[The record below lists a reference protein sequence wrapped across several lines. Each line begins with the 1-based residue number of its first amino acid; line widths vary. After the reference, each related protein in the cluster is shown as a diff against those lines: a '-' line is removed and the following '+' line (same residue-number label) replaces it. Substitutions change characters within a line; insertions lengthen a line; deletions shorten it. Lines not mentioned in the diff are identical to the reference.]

1 MSYEKMRSRQTYLH
15 PRDEI
20 MRTMERIYRYRMTT
34 TSGGNLSIREPD
46 GTVWVTPARVD
57 KGGLRREDVV
67 RVRAGG
73 ETEGLH
79 PPSSELPFHQMI
91 YAARPDITGV
101 VHAHAVALVAFSIT
115 GRVPDTR
122 LFHQSRHV
130 CGPVGFAPYAL
141 PGSEDLGRSIA
152 ETFASGFNCVV
163 LENHGVAVGGVG
175 LQGAFQRFE
184 TLEFTAKTLVKA
196 RLLGEV
202 RYLSEE
208 ELELRERVRPL
219 EEFEPAGTSSEECEL
234 RRQLVDFTRRGYQ
247 QRLFISTGGSFSA
260 RVGADSFLITPYQVD
275 RHTLG
280 VEDLVLVRGG
290 RAEAGK
296 RPSRAARIHQSI
308 YERHP
313 QVGAVLNASPVNVTA
328 FSVTRAALDSRTIPE
343 SYLLLRDVARVPYGV
358 QFSEPEEL
366 ARVVSPRAPIALL
379 ENDGVLVL
387 GASVLEAFD
396 RLEVLEST
404 SEALVN
410 SRLIGE
416 VAPMSDDVIDDLKRA
431 FASMLA

>member
-1 MSYEKMRSRQTYLH
+1 MSRLSRYLH
-15 PRDEI
+15 PRDEL

-57 KGGLRREDVV
+57 KGGLRREDIV
-67 RVRAGG
+67 RVNPDGS
-73 ETEGLH
+73 TEGLH

-91 YAARPDITGV
+91 YAARPEVGGV

-115 GRVPDTR
+115 GQAPDTR

-141 PGSEDLGRSIA
+141 PGSEDLGKSIA
-152 ETFASGFNCVV
+152 DTFAEGFDCVV
-163 LENHGVAVGGVG
+163 LENHGVAIGGEN
-175 LQGAFQRFE
+175 LQNAFQKFE
-184 TLEFTAKTLVKA
+184 TLEFTAKTVIKA
-196 RLLGEV
+196 RLLGDV
-202 RYLSEE
+202 RYLSDE
-208 ELELRERVRPL
+208 ELELRNQVPPL
-219 EEFEPAGTSSEECEL
+219 EEFRPEQPSSRELEL
-234 RRQLVDFTRRGYQ
+234 RRQLADFTRRGYQ

-260 RVGADSFLITPYQVD
+260 RVDKDSFLITPSQAD
-275 RHTLG
+275 RHNLG
-280 VEDLVLVRGG
+280 VEDLVLVRDG

-296 RPSRAARIHQSI
+296 RASRAARNHRAI
-308 YERHP
+308 YERHAN
-313 QVGAVLNASPVNVTA
+313 VGAVLNASPVNVTA

-343 SYLLLRDVARVPYGV
+343 SYLLLRDVGRVPYGA
-358 QFSEPEEL
+358 QFKDPEGL
-366 ARVVSPRAPIALL
+366 ARQVSLSAPIALL
-379 ENDGVLVL
+379 ENDGVLVV

-416 VAPMSDDVIDDLKRA
+416 VAPMSEEVINDLKRA

>member
-1 MSYEKMRSRQTYLH
+1 MSSVQKYMH

-20 MRTMERIYRYRMTT
+20 LRTMERIYRYRMTT

-67 RVRAGG
+67 RVSPEGKS
-73 ETEGLH
+73 EGLH

-115 GRVPDTR
+115 GQVPDTR

-130 CGPVGFAPYAL
+130 CGAVGFAPYAL
-141 PGSEDLGRSIA
+141 PGSEALGQSIA
-152 ETFASGFNCVV
+152 ETFAAGFDCVV

-202 RYLSEE
+202 RYLTDE
-208 ELELRERVRPL
+208 ELELRNRVPPL
-219 EEFEPAGTSSEECEL
+219 EEFEPGEPSSAEREL

-260 RVGADSFLITPYQVD
+260 RVGPDEFLITPYKVD

-296 RPSRAARIHQSI
+296 RPSRAARIHQSV

-313 QVGAVLNASPVNVTA
+313 RVGAVLNASPVNVTA

-358 QFSEPEEL
+358 QFREPSEL
-366 ARVVSPRAPIALL
+366 ARRVSLAAPIALL

-416 VAPMSDDVIDDLKRA
+416 VAPMSDEVIDDLKRA

>member
-1 MSYEKMRSRQTYLH
+1 MSRLSKYRH

-20 MRTMERIYRYRMTT
+20 MQTMERIYRYRMTT

-57 KGGLRREDVV
+57 KGGLRREDIV
-67 RVRAGG
+67 RVRPDGSA
-73 ETEGLH
+73 EGLH

-91 YAARPDITGV
+91 YAARPDIRGV

-115 GRVPDTR
+115 GQVPDTR

-141 PGSEDLGRSIA
+141 PGSEDLGKSIA
-152 ETFASGFNCVV
+152 ETFAAGFDCVV
-163 LENHGVAVGGVG
+163 LENHGVAVGGG
-175 LQGAFQRFE
+175 SLQGAFQKFE
-184 TLEFTAKTLVKA
+184 TLEFTAQTLVKA

-202 RYLSEE
+202 RYLSDD
-208 ELELRERVRPL
+208 ELELRNQVPPL
-219 EEFEPAGTSSEECEL
+219 EEFEPPTPSSREREL
-234 RRQLVDFTRRGYQ
+234 RRQLADFTRRGYDH
-247 QRLFISTGGSFSA
+247 RLFISTGGSFSA
-260 RVGADSFLITPYQVD
+260 RVDEGSFLITPSQVD
-275 RHTLG
+275 RHTLD
-280 VEDLVLVRGG
+280 VEDLVLVRDG

-296 RPSRAARIHQSI
+296 RASRAARNHRAI

-313 QVGAVLNASPVNVTA
+313 QVGAVLNASPVSVTA
-328 FSVTRAALDSRTIPE
+328 FSVTRAPLDSRTIPE
-343 SYLLLRDVARVPYGV
+343 SYLLLRDVGRVPYGV
-358 QFSEPEEL
+358 QFRDPEEL
-366 ARVVSPRAPIALL
+366 ARQVSPRAPVALL
-379 ENDGVLVL
+379 ENDGVLAL
-387 GASVLEAFD
+387 GANVLEAFD

-410 SRLIGE
+410 SRLLGE
-416 VAPMSDDVIDDLKRA
+416 VAPMSDEVIDDLKRA

>member
-1 MSYEKMRSRQTYLH
+1 MSRLGKYLH

-20 MRTMERIYRYRMTT
+20 MQTMERIYRYRMTT

-57 KGGLRREDVV
+57 KGGLRREDIV
-67 RVRAGG
+67 RVNPDGS
-73 ETEGLH
+73 TEGLH

-91 YAARPDITGV
+91 YGARPDLRGV

-115 GRVPDTR
+115 GQAPDTR

-141 PGSEDLGRSIA
+141 PGSSDLGKSIA
-152 ETFASGFNCVV
+152 DTFAEGFDSVV
-163 LENHGVAVGGVG
+163 LENHGVAVGGRS
-175 LQGAFQRFE
+175 LQSAFQKFE

-196 RLLGEV
+196 KLLGEV
-202 RYLSEE
+202 RYLNDE
-208 ELELRERVRPL
+208 ELELRNRVPPL
-219 EEFEPAGTSSEECEL
+219 EEFEPGAPSSVECEL

-260 RVGADSFLITPYQVD
+260 RVGEDSFLITPAQVD
-275 RHTLG
+275 RHTLS

-290 RAEAGK
+290 RAEAG
-296 RPSRAARIHQSI
+296 RRASRAARNHRAV

-358 QFSEPEEL
+358 QFRDPEEL
-366 ARVVSPRAPIALL
+366 ARRVSLRAPIALL
-379 ENDGVLVL
+379 ENDGVLLL
-387 GASVLEAFD
+387 GANVLEAFD

-416 VAPMSDDVIDDLKRA
+416 VAPMSDEVIDDLKRA

>member
-1 MSYEKMRSRQTYLH
+1 MSRLSKYLH

-20 MRTMERIYRYRMTT
+20 MQTMERIYRYRMTT

-57 KGGLRREDVV
+57 KGGLRREDIVSV
-67 RVRAGG
+67 RPDGS
-73 ETEGLH
+73 TEGLH
-79 PPSSELPFHQMI
+79 PPSSELPFHRMI
-91 YAARPDITGV
+91 YAARPDVRGV

-115 GRVPDTR
+115 GQAPDTR

-141 PGSEDLGRSIA
+141 PGSSDLGKSIA
-152 ETFASGFNCVV
+152 DTFEKGFDCVV
-163 LENHGVAVGGVG
+163 LENHGVAVGGQS
-175 LQGAFQRFE
+175 LQNAFQKFE

-196 RLLGEV
+196 KLLGEV
-202 RYLSEE
+202 RYLNEE
-208 ELELRERVRPL
+208 ELELRNQVPPL
-219 EEFEPAGTSSEECEL
+219 EEFEAPSPSSREREL

-260 RVGADSFLITPYQVD
+260 RVDEDSFLITPSQVD
-275 RHTLG
+275 RHTVG

-290 RAEAGK
+290 QAEAGK
-296 RPSRAARIHQSI
+296 RASRAARNHRAI
-308 YERHP
+308 YRRDP

-328 FSVTRAALDSRTIPE
+328 FSVTRAPLDSRTIPE
-343 SYLLLRDVARVPYGV
+343 SYLLLRDVGRVPYGV
-358 QFSEPEEL
+358 QFRDPEGL
-366 ARVVSPRAPIALL
+366 ARLVSLRSPIALL

-387 GASVLEAFD
+387 GANVLEAFD

-404 SEALVN
+404 AEALVN
-410 SRLIGE
+410 SHLIGE
-416 VAPMSDDVIDDLKRA
+416 VAPMSDEVIDDLKRA
-431 FASMLA
+431 FASMLG

>member
-1 MSYEKMRSRQTYLH
+1 MSRLSKYLH

-57 KGGLRREDVV
+57 KGGLRREDIV
-67 RVRAGG
+67 RVNPDGG
-73 ETEGLH
+73 AEGLH
-79 PPSSELPFHQMI
+79 PPSSELPFHQMC
-91 YAARPDITGV
+91 YSARPDIRGV

-115 GRVPDTR
+115 GQAPDTR

-141 PGSEDLGRSIA
+141 PGSEDLGKSIA
-152 ETFASGFNCVV
+152 DTFEKGFDCVV
-163 LENHGVAVGGVG
+163 LENHGVAVGGQS
-175 LQGAFQRFE
+175 LQHAFQKFE
-184 TLEFTAKTLVKA
+184 TLEFTAKTLIKA

-208 ELELRERVRPL
+208 ELELRNQVPPL
-219 EEFEPAGTSSEECEL
+219 EEFEAPPPSSREREL
-234 RRQLVDFTRRGYQ
+234 RRQLADFTRRGYDH
-247 QRLFISTGGSFSA
+247 RLFISTGGSFSA
-260 RVGADSFLITPYQVD
+260 RVDEDSFLITPSQVD
-275 RHTLG
+275 RHALG

-296 RPSRAARIHQSI
+296 RASRAARNHRAI
-308 YERHP
+308 YERHAN
-313 QVGAVLNASPVNVTA
+313 VGAVLNASPVNVTA
-328 FSVTRAALDSRTIPE
+328 FSVTRAPLDSRTIPE
-343 SYLLLRDVARVPYGV
+343 SYLLLRDVGRVPYGV
-358 QFSEPEEL
+358 QFRDPEGL
-366 ARVVSPRAPIALL
+366 AREVSLSAPIALL

-387 GASVLEAFD
+387 GAGVLEAFD

-416 VAPMSDDVIDDLKRA
+416 VAPMSDEVIDDLKRA

>member
-1 MSYEKMRSRQTYLH
+1 MSRLSKYVH

-20 MRTMERIYRYRMTT
+20 MQTMERIYRYRMTT

-57 KGGLRREDVV
+57 KGGLRREDIV
-67 RVRAGG
+67 RVNPDGS
-73 ETEGLH
+73 TEGLH
-79 PPSSELPFHQMI
+79 PPSSELPFHQMC
-91 YAARPDITGV
+91 YSARPDIRGV

-115 GRVPDTR
+115 GQAPDTR

-141 PGSEDLGRSIA
+141 PGSEDLGKSIA
-152 ETFASGFNCVV
+152 DTFEKGFDCVV
-163 LENHGVAVGGVG
+163 LENHGVAVGGQS
-175 LQGAFQRFE
+175 LQNAFQKFE
-184 TLEFTAKTLVKA
+184 TLEFTAKTLIKA

-208 ELELRERVRPL
+208 ELELRNQVPPL
-219 EEFEPAGTSSEECEL
+219 EEFEATSPSSREREL
-234 RRQLVDFTRRGYQ
+234 RRQLADFTRRGYDH
-247 QRLFISTGGSFSA
+247 RLFISTGGSFSA
-260 RVGADSFLITPYQVD
+260 RVDEDSFLITPSQVD
-275 RHTLG
+275 RHALD
-280 VEDLVLVRGG
+280 VEDLVLVRRG

-296 RPSRAARIHQSI
+296 RASRAARNHQAI
-308 YERHP
+308 YERHAN
-313 QVGAVLNASPVNVTA
+313 VGAVLNASPVNVTA
-328 FSVTRAALDSRTIPE
+328 FSVTRAPLDSRTIPE
-343 SYLLLRDVARVPYGV
+343 SYLLLRDVGRVPYGV
-358 QFSEPEEL
+358 QFRDPEGL
-366 ARVVSPRAPIALL
+366 ARQVSLSAPIALL

-416 VAPMSDDVIDDLKRA
+416 VAPMSDEVIDDLKRA

>member
-1 MSYEKMRSRQTYLH
+1 MSRLSKYLH

-20 MRTMERIYRYRMTT
+20 MQTMERIYRYRMTT

-57 KGGLRREDVV
+57 KGGLRRDDIV
-67 RVRAGG
+67 RVLPDG
-73 ETEGLH
+73 TNEGLH
-79 PPSSELPFHQMI
+79 TPSSELPFHQMI
-91 YAARPDITGV
+91 YAARPDTRGV

-115 GRVPDTR
+115 GQAPDTR

-141 PGSEDLGRSIA
+141 HGSEDLGRSIA
-152 ETFASGFNCVV
+152 ETFAKGFDCVV
-163 LENHGVAVGGVG
+163 LENHGVAVGGQS
-175 LQGAFQRFE
+175 LQNAFQKFE

-196 RLLGEV
+196 KLLGDV
-202 RYLSEE
+202 RYLNEE
-208 ELELRERVRPL
+208 ELELRNQVPPL
-219 EEFEPAGTSSEECEL
+219 EEFEPTTPSSREREL
-234 RRQLVDFTRRGYQ
+234 RRQLVDFTRRGYR

-260 RVGADSFLITPYQVD
+260 RVDEDSFLITPSQVD
-275 RHTLG
+275 RHTIG
-280 VEDLVLVRGG
+280 VEDLVLVRDG
-290 RAEAGK
+290 RSEAGK
-296 RPSRAARIHQSI
+296 RPSRAARNHQAI
-308 YERHP
+308 YERDP

-328 FSVTRAALDSRTIPE
+328 FSVTSAPLDSRTIPE
-343 SYLLLRDVARVPYGV
+343 SYLLLRDVSRVPYGV
-358 QFSEPEEL
+358 QFRDPEAL
-366 ARVVSPRAPIALL
+366 ARQVSLRAPIALL

-387 GASVLEAFD
+387 GANVLEAFD

-404 SEALVN
+404 SEALIN

-416 VAPMSDDVIDDLKRA
+416 VAPMSDEVIDDLKRA

>member
-1 MSYEKMRSRQTYLH
+1 MNRLSKYLH

-20 MRTMERIYRYRMTT
+20 LQTMERIYRYRMTT

-57 KGGLRREDVV
+57 KGGLRREDIV
-67 RVRAGG
+67 RVNPDGS
-73 ETEGLH
+73 TEGPH

-91 YAARPDITGV
+91 YAARPDIRGV

-115 GRVPDTR
+115 GRAPDTR

-141 PGSEDLGRSIA
+141 PGSSDLGKSIA
-152 ETFASGFNCVV
+152 ETFRQGFDCVV
-163 LENHGVAVGGVG
+163 LENHGVAVGGG
-175 LQGAFQRFE
+175 SLQNAFQKFE

-196 RLLGEV
+196 KLLGEV
-202 RYLSEE
+202 RYLSEG
-208 ELELRERVRPL
+208 ELELRDRVPPL
-219 EEFEPAGTSSEECEL
+219 EEFEPGAASSREREL
-234 RRQLVDFTRRGYQ
+234 RRQLADFTRRGYDH
-247 QRLFISTGGSFSA
+247 RLFISTGGSLSA
-260 RVGADSFLITPYQVD
+260 RVDADSFLITPSQAD
-275 RHTLG
+275 RHALEA
-280 VEDLVLVRGG
+280 EDIVLVRGG

-296 RPSRAARIHQSI
+296 RASRAARNHRAI
-308 YERHP
+308 YGRHP
-313 QVGAVLNASPVNVTA
+313 QVGAVLNASPVNATA
-328 FSVTRAALDSRTIPE
+328 FSVTRAPLDSRTIPE
-343 SYLLLRDVARVPYGV
+343 SYLLLRDVGRVPYGV
-358 QFSEPEEL
+358 QFRDPEAL
-366 ARVVSPRAPIALL
+366 ARQVSPGAPVALL
-379 ENDGVLVL
+379 ENDGVLVV
-387 GASVLEAFD
+387 GANVLEAFD

-416 VAPMSDDVIDDLKRA
+416 VAPMSDEVIDDLKRA

>member
-1 MSYEKMRSRQTYLH
+1 MSGLSKYLH

-20 MRTMERIYRYRMTT
+20 MQTMERIYRYRMTT

-57 KGGLRREDVV
+57 KGGLRREDIV
-67 RVRAGG
+67 RVNPDGSA
-73 ETEGLH
+73 EGLH

-91 YAARPDITGV
+91 YAARTDIRGV

-115 GRVPDTR
+115 GQAPDTR

-141 PGSEDLGRSIA
+141 PGSSDLGKSIA
-152 ETFASGFNCVV
+152 ETFRKGFDCVV
-163 LENHGVAVGGVG
+163 LENHGVAVGGG
-175 LQGAFQRFE
+175 SLQNAFQKFE

-196 RLLGEV
+196 KLLGEV
-202 RYLSEE
+202 RYLNEE
-208 ELELRERVRPL
+208 ELELRNRVPPL
-219 EEFEPAGTSSEECEL
+219 EEFEPDAASSRERDL
-234 RRQLVDFTRRGYQ
+234 RRQLVDFTRRGYDH
-247 QRLFISTGGSFSA
+247 RLFISTGGSFSA
-260 RVGADSFLITPYQVD
+260 RVDDESFLITPSQVD
-275 RHTLG
+275 RHALG
-280 VEDLVLVRGG
+280 VEDLVLVRRG

-296 RPSRAARIHQSI
+296 RPSRAARNHRAI

-313 QVGAVLNASPVNVTA
+313 RVGAVLNASPVNVTA
-328 FSVTRAALDSRTIPE
+328 FSVTRAPLDSRTIPE

-358 QFSEPEEL
+358 QFREPEAL
-366 ARVVSPRAPIALL
+366 ARQVSPRAPIALL
-379 ENDGVLVL
+379 ENDGVLVV
-387 GASVLEAFD
+387 GANVLEAFD

-410 SRLIGE
+410 GRLIGE
-416 VAPMSDDVIDDLKRA
+416 VAPMSDEVIDDLKRA

>member
-1 MSYEKMRSRQTYLH
+1 
-15 PRDEI
+15 
-20 MRTMERIYRYRMTT
+20 MTT

-57 KGGLRREDVV
+57 KGGLRREDIV
-67 RVRAGG
+67 RVDPGG
-73 ETEGLH
+73 TCEGLH

-91 YAARPDITGV
+91 YAARPDIRGV

-115 GRVPDTR
+115 GQAPDTR

-141 PGSEDLGRSIA
+141 PGSSDLGRSIA
-152 ETFASGFNCVV
+152 ETFRRGFDCVV
-163 LENHGVAVGGVG
+163 LENHGVAVGGSS
-175 LQGAFQRFE
+175 LQNAFQRFE

-196 RLLGEV
+196 KLLGEV

-208 ELELRERVRPL
+208 ELELRDRVPPL
-219 EEFEPAGTSSEECEL
+219 EEFEPSAVSSREREL
-234 RRQLVDFTRRGYQ
+234 RRQLVDFTRRGYDH
-247 QRLFISTGGSFSA
+247 RLFISTGGSLSA
-260 RVGADSFLITPYQVD
+260 RVDDESFLITPSQAD
-275 RHTLG
+275 RHALG

-296 RPSRAARIHQSI
+296 RPSRAARNHRAI

-313 QVGAVLNASPVNVTA
+313 RVGAVLNASPVNVTA
-328 FSVTRAALDSRTIPE
+328 FSVTRAPLDSRTIPE

-358 QFSEPEEL
+358 QFREPEAL
-366 ARVVSPRAPIALL
+366 ARQVSLRAPIALL

-387 GASVLEAFD
+387 GANVLEAFD

-404 SEALVN
+404 AEALVN

-416 VAPMSDDVIDDLKRA
+416 VAPMSDEVIDDLKRA

>member
-1 MSYEKMRSRQTYLH
+1 
-15 PRDEI
+15 

-57 KGGLRREDVV
+57 KGGLRREDIV
-67 RVRAGG
+67 RVNPDGS
-73 ETEGLH
+73 TEGLH

-91 YAARPDITGV
+91 YAARPEVGGV

-115 GRVPDTR
+115 GQAPDTR

-141 PGSEDLGRSIA
+141 PGSEDLGKSIA
-152 ETFASGFNCVV
+152 DTFAEGFDCVV
-163 LENHGVAVGGVG
+163 LENHGVAIGGEN
-175 LQGAFQRFE
+175 LQNAFQKFE
-184 TLEFTAKTLVKA
+184 TLEFTAKTVIKA
-196 RLLGEV
+196 RLLGDV
-202 RYLSEE
+202 RYLSDE
-208 ELELRERVRPL
+208 ELELRNQVPPL
-219 EEFEPAGTSSEECEL
+219 EEFRPEQPSSRELEL
-234 RRQLVDFTRRGYQ
+234 RRQLADFTRRGYQ

-260 RVGADSFLITPYQVD
+260 RVDKDSFLITPSQAD
-275 RHTLG
+275 RHNLG
-280 VEDLVLVRGG
+280 VEDLVLVRDG

-296 RPSRAARIHQSI
+296 RASRAARNHRAI
-308 YERHP
+308 YERHAN
-313 QVGAVLNASPVNVTA
+313 VGAVLNASPVNVTA

-343 SYLLLRDVARVPYGV
+343 SYLLLRDVGRVPYGA
-358 QFSEPEEL
+358 QFKDPEGL
-366 ARVVSPRAPIALL
+366 ARQVSLSAPIALL
-379 ENDGVLVL
+379 ENDGVLVV

-416 VAPMSDDVIDDLKRA
+416 VAPMSEEVINDLKRA

>member
-1 MSYEKMRSRQTYLH
+1 MSRLAKYLH
-15 PRDEI
+15 PRDEL
-20 MRTMERIYRYRMTT
+20 MQTMERIYRYRMTT

-57 KGGLRREDVV
+57 KGGLRREDIV
-67 RVRAGG
+67 RVNPDGS
-73 ETEGLH
+73 TEGLH

-91 YAARPDITGV
+91 YTARPDIRAV

-115 GRVPDTR
+115 GQAPDTR
-122 LFHQSRHV
+122 LFHQSQHV

-152 ETFASGFNCVV
+152 DTFARGFDCVV
-163 LENHGVAVGGVG
+163 LENHGVAIGGES
-175 LQGAFQRFE
+175 LPNAFQKFE
-184 TLEFTAKTLVKA
+184 TLEFTAKTLIKA
-196 RLLGEV
+196 RLLGDV
-202 RYLSEE
+202 RYLSDED
-208 ELELRERVRPL
+208 LELRNRVPPL
-219 EEFEPAGTSSEECEL
+219 EEFESVTASSVEREL

-260 RVGADSFLITPYQVD
+260 RVDEDSFLITPYQVD

-280 VEDLVLVRGG
+280 VEDLVLVREG

-296 RPSRAARIHQSI
+296 RPSRAARNHKAI

-313 QVGAVLNASPVNVTA
+313 RVGAVLNASPVNVTA
-328 FSVTRAALDSRTIPE
+328 FSVTSTPLDSRTIPE
-343 SYLLLRDVARVPYGV
+343 SYLLLRDVGRVPYGV
-358 QFSEPEEL
+358 QFRDPEAL
-366 ARVVSPRAPIALL
+366 AREVSLRAPIALL
-379 ENDGVLVL
+379 ENDGVLVV

-404 SEALVN
+404 SEALIN

-416 VAPMSDDVIDDLKRA
+416 VAPMSDEVIDDLKRA

>member
-1 MSYEKMRSRQTYLH
+1 MSRLLKYLH

-20 MRTMERIYRYRMTT
+20 MQTMERIYRYRMTT

-57 KGGLRREDVV
+57 KGGLRREDIV
-67 RVRAGG
+67 RVRPDGS
-73 ETEGLH
+73 TEGLH
-79 PPSSELPFHQMI
+79 PPSSELPFHQMC
-91 YAARPDITGV
+91 YAARPDIRGV

-115 GRVPDTR
+115 GQAPDTR

-141 PGSEDLGRSIA
+141 PGSEDLGKSIA
-152 ETFASGFNCVV
+152 DTFEKGFDCVV
-163 LENHGVAVGGVG
+163 LENHGVAVGGQS
-175 LQGAFQRFE
+175 LQNAFQKFE
-184 TLEFTAKTLVKA
+184 TLEFTAKTLIKA

-202 RYLSEE
+202 RYLNEG
-208 ELELRERVRPL
+208 ELELRNQVPPL
-219 EEFEPAGTSSEECEL
+219 EEFEPDGPSSREREL
-234 RRQLVDFTRRGYQ
+234 RRQLADFTRRGYDH
-247 QRLFISTGGSFSA
+247 RLFISTGGSFSA
-260 RVGADSFLITPYQVD
+260 RVDEDSFLITPSQVD
-275 RHTLG
+275 RHALD

-296 RPSRAARIHQSI
+296 RASRAARNHRAI
-308 YERHP
+308 YERHAN
-313 QVGAVLNASPVNVTA
+313 VGAVLNASPVNVTA
-328 FSVTRAALDSRTIPE
+328 FSVTRAPLDSRTIPE
-343 SYLLLRDVARVPYGV
+343 SYLLLRDVGRIPYGV
-358 QFSEPEEL
+358 QFRDPEGL
-366 ARVVSPRAPIALL
+366 ARQVSLSAPIALL

-416 VAPMSDDVIDDLKRA
+416 VAPMSDEVIDDLKRA

>member
-1 MSYEKMRSRQTYLH
+1 MSRRGSSYLH

-20 MRTMERIYRYRMTT
+20 LRTMERIYRYRMTT

-67 RVRAGG
+67 RVLPDG

-115 GRVPDTR
+115 GQVPDTR

-163 LENHGVAVGGVG
+163 LENHGVAVGGTG

-208 ELELRERVRPL
+208 ELDLRDRVRPL
-219 EEFEPAGTSSEECEL
+219 EEFEPGEPSSEECEM

-260 RVGADSFLITPYQVD
+260 RVGDDAFLITPYQVD

-313 QVGAVLNASPVNVTA
+313 RVGAVLNASPVNVTA

-358 QFSEPEEL
+358 QFREPAEL
-366 ARVVSPRAPIALL
+366 ARVVSLRAPIALL

-416 VAPMSDDVIDDLKRA
+416 VAPMSDEVIDDLKRA

>member
-1 MSYEKMRSRQTYLH
+1 MRSRQPYTH

-20 MRTMERIYRYRMTT
+20 LRTMERIYRYRMTT

-67 RVRAGG
+67 RVAPDGRA
-73 ETEGLH
+73 EGLH
-79 PPSSELPFHQMI
+79 PPSSELPSHQMI

-115 GRVPDTR
+115 GQVPDTR

-130 CGPVGFAPYAL
+130 CGRVGFAPYAL
-141 PGSEDLGRSIA
+141 PGSEDLGRRIA
-152 ETFASGFNCVV
+152 ETFASGFDCVV
-163 LENHGVAVGGVG
+163 LENHGVAVGGTG

-184 TLEFTAKTLVKA
+184 TLEFTAKTLIKA

-202 RYLSEE
+202 RYLDEE
-208 ELELRERVRPL
+208 ELELRNRVRPL
-219 EEFEPAGTSSEECEL
+219 EEFEPGEPSSEECEL

-260 RVGADSFLITPYQVD
+260 RVGRDSFLITPAQAD
-275 RHTLG
+275 RHTLS
-280 VEDLVLVRGG
+280 VEDLVLVREG
-290 RAEAGK
+290 RAEGGK

-308 YERHP
+308 YEQHP
-313 QVGAVLNASPVNVTA
+313 RVGAVLNASPVNVTA

-358 QFSEPEEL
+358 QFREPESL
-366 ARVVSPRAPIALL
+366 ARQVSLRAPIALL

-416 VAPMSDDVIDDLKRA
+416 VAPMSDEVIDDLKRA

>member
-1 MSYEKMRSRQTYLH
+1 MSRLANYLH

-20 MRTMERIYRYRMTT
+20 MQTMERIYRYRMTT

-57 KGGLRREDVV
+57 KGGLRREDIV
-67 RVRAGG
+67 RVNPDG
-73 ETEGLH
+73 THEGLH

-91 YAARPDITGV
+91 YAARPDIRGV

-115 GRVPDTR
+115 GQAPDTR

-141 PGSEDLGRSIA
+141 PGSSDLGKSIA
-152 ETFASGFNCVV
+152 DTFNEGFDCVV
-163 LENHGVAVGGVG
+163 LENHGVAIGGES
-175 LQGAFQRFE
+175 LQHAFQKFE
-184 TLEFTAKTLVKA
+184 TLEFTAKTLIKA
-196 RLLGEV
+196 RLLGDV
-202 RYLSEE
+202 RYLNEE
-208 ELELRERVRPL
+208 ELELRNQVPPL
-219 EEFEPAGTSSEECEL
+219 EEFEPGPASSVEREL
-234 RRQLVDFTRRGYQ
+234 RRLLADFTHRGYQ

-260 RVGADSFLITPYQVD
+260 RVDGDSFLITPSQVD
-275 RHTLG
+275 RHKLE

-296 RPSRAARIHQSI
+296 RASRAARNHRAI

-313 QVGAVLNASPVNVTA
+313 PVGAVLNASPVNVTA

-343 SYLLLRDVARVPYGV
+343 SYLLLRDVSRVPYGV
-358 QFSEPEEL
+358 QFRDPEGL
-366 ARVVSPRAPIALL
+366 ASQVSLSAPIALL
-379 ENDGVLVL
+379 ENDGVLVV

-416 VAPMSDDVIDDLKRA
+416 VAPMSDEVIDDLKRA

>member
-1 MSYEKMRSRQTYLH
+1 MSRLSKYLH

-20 MRTMERIYRYRMTT
+20 MQTMERIYRYRMTT

-57 KGGLRREDVV
+57 KGGLRREDMV
-67 RVRAGG
+67 RVRPDGS
-73 ETEGLH
+73 TEGLH

-91 YAARPDITGV
+91 YAARADVRGV

-115 GRVPDTR
+115 GQAPDTR

-141 PGSEDLGRSIA
+141 PGSRDLGKSIA
-152 ETFASGFNCVV
+152 DTFAEGFDCVV
-163 LENHGVAVGGVG
+163 LENHGVAIGGES
-175 LQGAFQRFE
+175 LQNAFQKFE
-184 TLEFTAKTLVKA
+184 TLEFTAKTFIKA
-196 RLLGEV
+196 KLLGDV
-202 RYLSEE
+202 RCLNEE
-208 ELELRERVRPL
+208 ELELRNQVPPL
-219 EEFEPAGTSSEECEL
+219 EEFEPEPPPGREREL
-234 RRQLVDFTRRGYQ
+234 RRQLADFTRRGYQ

-260 RVGADSFLITPYQVD
+260 RVDEDSFLITPSQVD
-275 RHTLG
+275 RHALDVG
-280 VEDLVLVRGG
+280 DLVLVRGG

-296 RPSRAARIHQSI
+296 RASRAARNHRAI
-308 YERHP
+308 YARHP
-313 QVGAVLNASPVNVTA
+313 NVGAVLNASPVNVTA
-328 FSVTRAALDSRTIPE
+328 FSVTRAPLDSRTIPE
-343 SYLLLRDVARVPYGV
+343 SYLLLRDVGRVPYGV
-358 QFSEPEEL
+358 QFRDPEAL
-366 ARVVSPRAPIALL
+366 ARQVSLRAPIALL
-379 ENDGVLVL
+379 ENDGVLVV

-416 VAPMSDDVIDDLKRA
+416 VAPMSDEVIDDLKRA

>member
-1 MSYEKMRSRQTYLH
+1 MRSRQTYLH

-20 MRTMERIYRYRMTT
+20 LRTMERIYRYRMTT
-34 TSGGNLSIREPD
+34 TSGGNLSIREAD

-67 RVRAGG
+67 RVLPGG

-115 GRVPDTR
+115 GQVPDTR

-152 ETFASGFNCVV
+152 ETFAAGFNCVV

-202 RYLSEE
+202 RYLNEE

-219 EEFEPAGTSSEECEL
+219 EEFEPGEPSSVECEL

-260 RVGADSFLITPYQVD
+260 RVGDDAFLITPYMID

-290 RAEAGK
+290 RAEAGQ

-358 QFSEPEEL
+358 QFREPEEL

>member
-1 MSYEKMRSRQTYLH
+1 MSRLSKYMH

-20 MRTMERIYRYRMTT
+20 MQTMERIYRYRMTT

-57 KGGLRREDVV
+57 KGGLRREDMV
-67 RVRAGG
+67 RVLPDGS
-73 ETEGLH
+73 TEGLH

-91 YAARPDITGV
+91 YAARPDIQGV

-115 GRVPDTR
+115 GQVPDTR

-152 ETFASGFNCVV
+152 ETFAKGFDCVV
-163 LENHGVAVGGVG
+163 LENHGVVIGGDG
-175 LQGAFQRFE
+175 LQNAFQKFE
-184 TLEFTAKTLVKA
+184 TLEFTAKTLIKA
-196 RLLGEV
+196 RLLGRA

-208 ELELRERVRPL
+208 ELELRNQVRPL
-219 EEFEPAGTSSEECEL
+219 EEFESGSPSSREREL

-260 RVGADSFLITPYQVD
+260 RVDGDSFLITPYQVD
-275 RHTLG
+275 RHALD

-296 RPSRAARIHQSI
+296 RPSRAARVHRAV
-308 YERHP
+308 YEQHP

-328 FSVTRAALDSRTIPE
+328 FSVTEAPLDSRTIPE
-343 SYLLLRDVARVPYGV
+343 SYLLLRDVGRVPYGA
-358 QFSEPEEL
+358 QFREPEEL
-366 ARVVSPRAPIALL
+366 ARAVSPRTPIALL

-396 RLEVLEST
+396 RLEVLEAT
-404 SEALVN
+404 SEALIN
-410 SRLIGE
+410 SRLIGD
-416 VAPMSDDVIDDLKRA
+416 VAPMSDEVIDDLKRA

>member
-1 MSYEKMRSRQTYLH
+1 MSYEMRSRQTYLH

-67 RVRAGG
+67 CVRPGG

-91 YAARPDITGV
+91 YAARPDLTGV

-115 GRVPDTR
+115 GQVPDPR

-152 ETFASGFNCVV
+152 ETFAAGFNCVV

-208 ELELRERVRPL
+208 ELELRDRVRPL
-219 EEFEPAGTSSEECEL
+219 EEFEPAAPSSEECEL

-260 RVGADSFLITPYQVD
+260 RVGDDAFLITPYMVD

-290 RAEAGK
+290 RAESGK
-296 RPSRAARIHQSI
+296 RPSRAARIHQAI

-313 QVGAVLNASPVNVTA
+313 RVGAVLNASPVNVTA

-358 QFSEPEEL
+358 QFREPEEI
-366 ARVVSPRAPIALL
+366 ARIVSPGAPIALL

-404 SEALVN
+404 GEALVN
-410 SRLIGE
+410 SRLLGE

>member
-1 MSYEKMRSRQTYLH
+1 MSSKYLH

-20 MRTMERIYRYRMTT
+20 MQTMERIYRYRMTT

-67 RVRAGG
+67 CVGPDGAC
-73 ETEGLH
+73 EGLH

-91 YAARPDITGV
+91 YAARPDIRGV

-115 GRVPDTR
+115 GQVPDTR

-130 CGPVGFAPYAL
+130 CGPTGFAPYAL
-141 PGSEDLGRSIA
+141 PGSRDLGQSIA
-152 ETFASGFNCVV
+152 QTFAAGFDCVV
-163 LENHGVAVGGVG
+163 LENHGVAVGGES
-175 LQGAFQRFE
+175 LQSAFQKFE

-196 RLLGEV
+196 RLLGPV

-208 ELELRERVRPL
+208 ELELRNQVPPL
-219 EEFEPAGTSSEECEL
+219 AEFEPGLPSSREREL

-260 RVGADSFLITPYQVD
+260 RVGEDEFLITPYRID
-275 RHTLG
+275 RHTLSA
-280 VEDLVLVRGG
+280 EDLVLVRGG

-296 RPSRAARIHQSI
+296 VASRAARNHRAI
-308 YERHP
+308 YRRHP
-313 QVGAVLNASPVNVTA
+313 EVGAVLNASPVNVTA
-328 FSVTRAALDSRTIPE
+328 FSVTSAALDSRTIPE
-343 SYLLLRDVARVPYGV
+343 SYLLLRDVGRVPYGV
-358 QFSEPEEL
+358 QFRDAEEL
-366 ARVVSPRAPIALL
+366 ARHVSLRAPIALL

-416 VAPMSDDVIDDLKRA
+416 VAPMSDEVIDDLKRA
-431 FASMLA
+431 FASVLA

>member
-1 MSYEKMRSRQTYLH
+1 MSRLSKYLH

-57 KGGLRREDVV
+57 KGGLRREDMV
-67 RVRAGG
+67 RVSPDGT
-73 ETEGLH
+73 TEGPH

-91 YAARPDITGV
+91 YAARPDLSGV

-115 GRVPDTR
+115 GQVPDTR

-152 ETFASGFNCVV
+152 ETFAKGFDCVV
-163 LENHGVAVGGVG
+163 LENHGVAVGGDG
-175 LQGAFQRFE
+175 LQSAFQKFE

-196 RLLGEV
+196 RLLGRV
-202 RYLSEE
+202 RYLNEE
-208 ELELRERVRPL
+208 ELELRNRVRPL
-219 EEFEPAGTSSEECEL
+219 EEFEPGQPSSREREL

-260 RVGADSFLITPYQVD
+260 RVDGDSFLVTPYQVD
-275 RHTLG
+275 RNALD

-296 RPSRAARIHQSI
+296 RPSRAARVHHAV

-313 QVGAVLNASPVNVTA
+313 QVGAILNASPVNVTA
-328 FSVTRAALDSRTIPE
+328 FSVTEAALDSRTIPE
-343 SYLLLRDVARVPYGV
+343 SYLLLRDVGRVPYGA
-358 QFSEPEEL
+358 QFREPEEL
-366 ARVVSPRAPIALL
+366 ARAVSMRAPIALL

-387 GASVLEAFD
+387 GANVLEAFD
-396 RLEVLEST
+396 RLEVLEAT
-404 SEALVN
+404 SEALIN
-410 SRLIGE
+410 SRLIGD
-416 VAPMSDDVIDDLKRA
+416 VTPMSDEVIDDLKRA

>member
-1 MSYEKMRSRQTYLH
+1 MSRLSKYLH

-20 MRTMERIYRYRMTT
+20 MQTMERIYRYRMTT

-57 KGGLRREDVV
+57 KGGLRRDDIV
-67 RVRAGG
+67 RVRPDGS
-73 ETEGLH
+73 TEGPH

-91 YAARPDITGV
+91 YAARPDVGGV

-115 GRVPDTR
+115 GQAPDTR

-141 PGSEDLGRSIA
+141 PGSEDLGKSIA
-152 ETFASGFNCVV
+152 DTFAGGFDCVV
-163 LENHGVAVGGVG
+163 LENHGVAVGGRG
-175 LQGAFQRFE
+175 LQNAFQKFE

-196 RLLGEV
+196 RLLGDV
-202 RYLSEE
+202 HYLSDE
-208 ELELRERVRPL
+208 ELELRNRVPPL
-219 EEFEPAGTSSEECEL
+219 EEFEPGAASSREREL
-234 RRQLVDFTRRGYQ
+234 RRQLVDFTRRGYDH
-247 QRLFISTGGSFSA
+247 RLFISTGGSFSA
-260 RVGADSFLITPYQVD
+260 RVDEDSFLITPSQVD
-275 RHTLG
+275 RNTLA
-280 VEDLVLVRGG
+280 VDDLVLVRDG

-296 RPSRAARIHQSI
+296 RASRAARNHRAV

-313 QVGAVLNASPVNVTA
+313 RVGAVLNASPVNVTA

-343 SYLLLRDVARVPYGV
+343 SYLLLRDVGRVPYGV
-358 QFSEPEEL
+358 QFKDPEGL
-366 ARVVSPRAPIALL
+366 AREVSLSAPIALL

-404 SEALVN
+404 SEALIN

-416 VAPMSDDVIDDLKRA
+416 VAPMSDEVIDDLKRA